1 MLFLLCSYFS
11 GTQETL
17 YPTRVQSPAHQ
28 ANLFFT
34 RQESLGL
41 TKAISLTFWHR
52 VDVCESC
59 WHIREPNW
67 RPRSVKG
74 KAIWNTPRLIL
85 HHWTTPHVTRV
96 IWWGWEAAGRGKDSE
111 NTVRY
116 QIWTFC
122 LDSKLLQTTK
132 KKKKKYCLHMFF
144 FSPVGLSDGRINQL
158 GSNVSILRQLL
169 LNQVLQPSL
178 YH

>member
-17 YPTRVQSPAHQ
+17 YPTKVQSPAHQ

-67 RPRSVKG
+67 RPGSVKG

-85 HHWTTPHVTRV
+85 HHWTTSQVTRA
-96 IWWGWEAAGRGKDSE
+96 IWWGWEARGRGKDSE
-111 NTVRY
+111 NTVHY

-122 LDSKLLQTTK
+122 LDRKLLQTTK
-132 KKKKKYCLHMFF
+132 KKKNVLSSYVL
-144 FSPVGLSDGRINQL
+144 FSPVGLSDGKINQL
-158 GSNVSILRQLL
+158 ESNVNILRQLL
-169 LNQVLQPSL
+169 LNQVLQASS